1 MAALIISRPE
11 RPADGKTLRPLLVG
25 RFLDALRMLLRPP
38 GCFAAMEL
46 LVFTKID

>member
-11 RPADGKTLRPLLVG
+11 QPADAKILRLRLAG
-25 RFLDALRMLLRPP
+25 RFLDALRMLLRSP
-38 GCFAAMEL
+38 GYFAAMKL